1 LKNSRGRDAARADS
15 SEARW
20 RGALIRHGPVLLV
33 LLAAGL
39 GGCGPRVGGAD
50 GLQLPPVGVP
60 GKRSFI
66 VEEAGRGPIV
76 LIFPGRSAPTDD
88 RTLGIRGTALRIS
101 EKVEGSVAIFSW
113 KHYPRAR
120 EWVRREAAKRRARGE
135 PARLAV
141 VGHSWGG
148 QSAGRFVREALR
160 EGLVDR
166 VAVLVTIDAIC
177 KGYLRSSLYQLPSIL
192 TLEILFPHRLKLT
205 AFRSTPPPDGRRL
218 LRHVNYYQTDSPH
231 LCGAP
236 IATATENHRVL
247 LDSGREPGHGNLD
260 NLVAEL
266 VAEDVRRAFLLEP
279 DR

>member
-1 LKNSRGRDAARADS
+1 
-15 SEARW
+15 
-20 RGALIRHGPVLLV
+20 V

-39 GGCGPRVGGAD
+39 GGCAPRDGAR
-50 GLQLPPVGVP
+50 GRVQLPPVGVP
-60 GKRSFI
+60 GRNSFI
-66 VEEAGRGPIV
+66 VEQAERGPIV

-88 RTLGIRGTALRIS
+88 RTLGIRCTALRIS
-101 EKVEGSVAIFSW
+101 GKVEGSVAIFSW
-113 KHYPRAR
+113 RHYRHAK
-120 EWVRREAAKRRARGE
+120 EWVRREAGKRRARGK
-135 PARLAV
+135 PVRLAL

-148 QSAGRFVREALR
+148 QAAGRFARQSLK

-166 VAVLVTIDAIC
+166 VQVLITIDAIC
-177 KGYLRSSLYQLPSIL
+177 KGYVTCALRQMPSIL
-192 TLEILFPHRLKLT
+192 SLELFFPHRLKLA
-205 AFRSTPPPDGRRL
+205 AFRDTPRPDGRSL

-236 IATATENHRVL
+236 IPTATENHRVW

-279 DR
+279 GP